1 MPGKWDVNFKRL
13 LYANPEHFIRWFFP
27 EAEFQGV
34 IDAKSNNMEAR
45 LLETD
50 GLFRIVLLGVACL
63 IHIEFQTYYDKE
75 MAKRTWK
82 YNALASIV
90 YGLPTWSVVI
100 YIKPCKVAEPFYEE
114 RFPTGELIRH
124 FRHRNIRLWE
134 LRPEDIEQLGLI
146 GLYPLIVL
154 TEGGS
159 DPEVIEQVISRLEE
173 TGENTRKELLSLLY
187 LLASF
192 VIDEEATMQWLK
204 RRFFEMHNELSET
217 WVYQEILHEGVEKGQ
232 EMERRKGLERQR
244 LMLIRFV
251 QLRYPAIVELAKKKA
266 NSISHPEIIEE
277 IYMRVSLANT
287 QEEAMAILS

>member
-13 LYANPEHFIRWFFP
+13 LYANPEDFIRWFFP

-50 GLFRIVLLGVACL
+50 GLFRIVLLGVVCL

-82 YNALASIV
+82 YNALASIL
-90 YGLPTWSVVI
+90 YELPTWSVVI

-114 RFPTGELIRH
+114 HFPTGELIRH
-124 FRHRNIRLWE
+124 FRHRNIKLWE
-134 LRPEDIEQLGLI
+134 LRPEDIERLGLI

-159 DPEVIEQVISRLEE
+159 DPEVIEEVISRLEE
-173 TGENTRKELLSLLY
+173 TGENTSKELLSLLY

-192 VIDEEATMQWLK
+192 VIDDEAVIQWLK
-204 RRFFEMHNELSET
+204 RRYFEMHNELRET
-217 WVYQEILHEGVEKGQ
+217 WVYQEILQEGRQ
-232 EMERRKGLERQR
+232 EGRQEGLDQERLN
-244 LMLIRFV
+244 LTTFV
-251 QLRYPAIVELAKKKA
+251 QNYYPEIADLARNKV
-266 NSISHPEIIEE
+266 NSISDLKTLQRIFTQVLRAHTREE
-277 IYMRVSLANT
+277 IAALLA
-287 QEEAMAILS
+287 